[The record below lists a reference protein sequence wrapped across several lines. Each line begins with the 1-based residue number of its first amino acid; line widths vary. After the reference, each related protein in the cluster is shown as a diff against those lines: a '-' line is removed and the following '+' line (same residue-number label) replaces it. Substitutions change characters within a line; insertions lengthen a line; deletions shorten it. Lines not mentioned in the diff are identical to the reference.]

1 MHATGISLDR
11 ISINFST
18 SEKATISSSFLLN
31 LGFPHAENGAIE
43 KDIFPP
49 GKFGMKAGP
58 HFKKRPDASK
68 YLGSSSSGFRDTR
81 QDLEESAFPS
91 TVSTDKADDFAV
103 LNFERNVLEGPDR
116 IRWLRA
122 VCPAVAVGTKDRA
135 QSLCNRIAQRIVT
148 LPCDADFV
156 LLERPSTRMAMLLIA
171 LADRRPQTDDDSP
184 PTFILHGF
192 S

>member
-11 ISINFST
+11 RINELFYFRKGDDLIQLS
-18 SEKATISSSFLLN
+18 LN

-91 TVSTDKADDFAV
+91 TVSTDKAD
-103 LNFERNVLEGPDR
+103 E
-116 IRWLRA
+116 LR
-122 VCPAVAVGTKDRA
+122 RA
-135 QSLCNRIAQRIVT
+135 
-148 LPCDADFV
+148 
-156 LLERPSTRMAMLLIA
+156 
-171 LADRRPQTDDDSP
+171 
-184 PTFILHGF
+184 
-192 S
+192 